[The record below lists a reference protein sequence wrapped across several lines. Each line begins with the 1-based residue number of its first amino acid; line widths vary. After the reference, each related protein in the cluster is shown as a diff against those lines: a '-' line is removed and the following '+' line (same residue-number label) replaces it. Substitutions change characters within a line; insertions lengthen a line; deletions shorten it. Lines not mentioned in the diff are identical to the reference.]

1 METVPVSAA
10 SATAHSRPT
19 RKARNGVLRLVLLS
33 VPLLLELDLLLDLR
47 LHVALLDLLD
57 LRLALL
63 LDPLL
68 EGCPRRPLSGK

>member
-1 METVPVSAA
+1 MEAVHVSAVTA
-10 SATAHSRPT
+10 SEHSRHT
-19 RKARNGVLRLVLLS
+19 RENDGVLRLVLLS

-47 LHVALLDLLD
+47 LHVRLHVRLH